1 MDPQATGQRHQKLYP
16 LIVTGSLVA
25 IVPLI
30 ILFLILQRYW
40 RSGTLLGS
48 IAN

>member
-1 MDPQATGQRHQKLYP
+1 MLVMGGL
-16 LIVTGSLVA
+16 VT

-30 ILFLILQRYW
+30 ALFLFLQRYW
-40 RSGTLLGS
+40 RGGMLLGS

>member
-1 MDPQATGQRHQKLYP
+1 VNSGDANLYP
-16 LIVTGSLVA
+16 MLVMGGLVT

-30 ILFLILQRYW
+30 ALFLFLQRYW
-40 RSGTLLGS
+40 RGGMLLGS

>member
-1 MDPQATGQRHQKLYP
+1 
-16 LIVTGSLVA
+16 VT

-30 ILFLILQRYW
+30 ALFLILQRYW
-40 RSGTLLGS
+40 RGGMLLGS